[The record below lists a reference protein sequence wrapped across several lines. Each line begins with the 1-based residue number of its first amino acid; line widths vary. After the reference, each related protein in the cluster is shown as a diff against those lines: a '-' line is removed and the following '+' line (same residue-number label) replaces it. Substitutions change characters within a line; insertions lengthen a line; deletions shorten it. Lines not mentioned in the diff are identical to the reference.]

1 MEKEDLINKLENM
14 HKPEMVSETHQVQL
28 KITLLNARKSAN
40 FGIILAIIPVFFL
53 GCIFLKY
60 MLHLSIPAFTSFESR
75 MSEKDKNPLFKILIP
90 LLLIGAPLLGLA
102 INLLAI
108 LYVEWRK
115 NSRELL
121 ITLKIRW
128 RNIIIIIICLLILA
142 CFLFY
147 VVGENL

>member
-1 MEKEDLINKLENM
+1 MEKEDLIDKLQNM
-14 HKPEMVSETHQVQL
+14 HKPEIVSETHKVQL
-28 KITLLNARKSAN
+28 KITLLSARKSAN
-40 FGIILAIIPVFFL
+40 FGIILAILPVVFL
-53 GCIFLKY
+53 GFIFLKY
-60 MLHLSIPAFTSFESR
+60 MLHLSIPAFTSFENW
-75 MSEKDKNPLFKILIP
+75 MSEKDKNPLVKIMIP

-115 NSRELL
+115 NTKELL
-121 ITLKIRW
+121 ITLKIKW

-142 CFLFY
+142 CFLLY

>member
-1 MEKEDLINKLENM
+1 MEKEELINKLQNM
-14 HKPEMVSETHQVQL
+14 HKPEIVSETHKVQL

-40 FGIILAIIPVFFL
+40 FGIILAILPVVFL
-53 GCIFLKY
+53 GFIFLKY
-60 MLHLSIPAFTSFESR
+60 MLHLSIPAFTSFENW
-75 MSEKDKNPLFKILIP
+75 MSEKDNNPLFKILIP

-115 NSRELL
+115 NSGELL
-121 ITLKIRW
+121 ITIKIKW
-128 RNIIIIIICLLILA
+128 RNIIIIIICLLLLA